1 MAKMITVRVLLSV
14 AINQRWFLYQMDV
27 RNTFLHEDL
36 KEEVFMKLPPGL
48 SDILKVK
55 TLCWF
60 TSFTNLSMA

>member
-36 KEEVFMKLPPGL
+36 KEEVFMKLPL
-48 SDILKVK
+48 IHL
-55 TLCWF
+55 
-60 TSFTNLSMA
+60 